1 MVQMQEDVIVAI
13 RDRRTV
19 NGNGRPE
26 KIVLWRPVV
35 NGREFEAAAD
45 HPVAVNGV

>member
-1 MVQMQEDVIVAI
+1 MQEDVIVAI